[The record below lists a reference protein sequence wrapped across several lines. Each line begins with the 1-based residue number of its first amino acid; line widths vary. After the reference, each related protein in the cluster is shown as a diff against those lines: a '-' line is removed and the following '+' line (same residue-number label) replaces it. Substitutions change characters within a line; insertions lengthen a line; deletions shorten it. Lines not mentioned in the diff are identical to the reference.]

1 MEDATRDLND
11 RETAVLSALVRM
23 HIDSKEPVGSKVLAA
38 SLDERLSSATIRSV
52 MSALSER
59 GLIAQP
65 HPSAGRVPTDRGVRF
80 YIDSVL
86 QLAPASPEEEGTI
99 LTRIHEASS
108 LDSAA
113 VEASRVLS
121 RLSQQ
126 VCVLRAPRPERARLA
141 HLDLVRLRDDAV
153 MCILVSEAGQVHNRV
168 IELGPLLK
176 ERLGGR
182 RLVDEE
188 IAEYGRTLSELARG
202 RTLPELR
209 QAVADR
215 VAKERKEAIELLE
228 AIVGDALDVPADEA
242 LPVVVAGGSHLLE
255 AADARGPTDRDALA
269 RLREVYSLLEEQ
281 RRLLELLE
289 RAEAAPGVRIFV
301 GQESGVGELEEMSLV
316 TATYGRGGDI
326 LGSVGVLGPRH
337 MDYARVVPLVTVTA
351 QAVSGLFT
359 S

>member
-1 MEDATRDLND
+1 MEDSARDLNE
-11 RETAVLSALVRM
+11 REAAILSALVRM

-38 SLDERLSSATIRSV
+38 ALQERLSPATIRSV
-52 MSALSER
+52 MGALSER

-65 HPSAGRVPTDRGVRF
+65 HTSAGRVPTDLGVRF

-86 QLAPASPEEEGTI
+86 QLAPASPEEEGKI
-99 LTRIHEASS
+99 LTSIHEATS
-108 LDSAA
+108 LDGAA

-126 VCVLRAPRPERARLA
+126 VCVLRAPRPERVRLA
-141 HLDLVRLRDDAV
+141 HIDLVRLRDDAV

-176 ERLGGR
+176 GRLGGR
-182 RLVDEE
+182 RLVDTE
-188 IAEYGRTLSELARG
+188 IAEHARLLTELARG

-215 VAKERKEAIELLE
+215 VAKEQREAVELLE

-255 AADARGPTDRDALA
+255 GAEGRGPMDRQALE
-269 RLREVYSLLEEQ
+269 RLRELYSLLEEQ
-281 RRLLELLE
+281 TRLLEILE
-289 RAEAAPGVRIFV
+289 RAETAPGVRIFV
-301 GQESGVGELEEMSLV
+301 GRESGVGELEDMSLV
-316 TATYGRGGDI
+316 TATYGREGEI

-351 QAVSGLFT
+351 HAVSGLFP